1 MIKIALTGSIATGK
15 SYVLKIFSEF
25 LIPVFSFDDEVA
37 KLLKEDKKILVLVE
51 AFLPEVVESGV
62 INRKSLSDLAFSKKE
77 VLNELENILYPRLLE
92 EYELFLRKSYAKNTA
107 VIVAEAPL
115 LFEKQLE
122 DKFDKIV
129 LTTCSE
135 SDRIER
141 ALRRQGMTIEKLNAI
156 LENQIADSKK
166 EKLADF
172 VISTSDKFSNIKR
185 QVSKI
190 IKSLGNE
197 RNNTRY

>member
-25 LIPVFSFDDEVA
+25 SIPVFSFDDEVTR
-37 KLLKEDKKILVLVE
+37 LLKEDKKVLVLVE
-51 AFLPEVVESGV
+51 AFFPEVVEGGV
-62 INRKSLSDLAFSKKE
+62 INRKNLSDLAFSKKE

-107 VIVAEAPL
+107 VIVVEVPL

-122 DKFDKIV
+122 SNFDKIV

-141 ALRRQGMTIEKLNAI
+141 ALRRQGMTIKKLNAI
-156 LENQIADSKK
+156 LKNQMADSKK
-166 EKLADF
+166 EKLVDF
-172 VISTSDKFSNIKR
+172 VVSTSDKLGNIKK
-185 QVSKI
+185 QVLKI
-190 IKSLGNE
+190 IKSL
-197 RNNTRY
+197 

>member
-25 LIPVFSFDDEVA
+25 SIPVFSFDDEVVR
-37 KLLKEDKKILVLVE
+37 LLKEDKKVLVLVE
-51 AFLPEVVESGV
+51 AFFPEVVDGGV

-107 VIVAEAPL
+107 VIVVEVPL

-122 DKFDKIV
+122 SKFDKIV

-141 ALRRQGMTIEKLNAI
+141 ALKRQGMTIKKLNAI
-156 LENQIADSKK
+156 LKNQMADSKK
-166 EKLADF
+166 EKLVDF
-172 VISTSDKFSNIKR
+172 VVSTSDKLGNIKR
-185 QVSKI
+185 QVLKI
-190 IKSLGNE
+190 IKSL
-197 RNNTRY
+197 

>member
-25 LIPVFSFDDEVA
+25 SIPVFSFDDEVA
-37 KLLKEDKKILVLVE
+37 RLLKEDKKVLVLVE
-51 AFLPEVVESGV
+51 AFFPEVVDGGV

-107 VIVAEAPL
+107 VIVVEVPL

-122 DKFDKIV
+122 SKFDKIV

-141 ALRRQGMTIEKLNAI
+141 ALKRQGMTIKKLNAI
-156 LENQIADSKK
+156 LKNQMADSKK
-166 EKLADF
+166 EKLVDF
-172 VISTSDKFSNIKR
+172 VVSTSDKLGNIKR
-185 QVSKI
+185 QVLKI
-190 IKSLGNE
+190 IKSL
-197 RNNTRY
+197 